1 MFVGSSIVDEGV
13 LKCTKRDEIISIDN
27 FESILQPLICGF
39 MSSRFPRTS
48 AMKLASILFDQYLPT
63 HLKPFIQHQTIP
75 GMIDISK
82 LNCRLRILSEMFE
95 RKTII
100 GLYEPLCNSNLMPK
114 GFYLSQ
120 HITIE
125 PKSTNVNYSKG
136 DCLQRF
142 IIWKEENQKEVPEQ
156 EQETV
161 VKSTDNCAQ
170 NALGFLQWKYK
181 QTKQLFQKLTQ
192 ELKVNLLVMNR
203 GLPDYA
209 RGLCE
214 EFGLAVIEYAPLDEV
229 NDLASGAN
237 ILGKA
242 IYP

>member
-1 MFVGSSIVDEGV
+1 MVSISD
-13 LKCTKRDEIISIDN
+13 

-48 AMKLASILFDQYLPT
+48 AMKLASILFDQYLAT
-63 HLKPFIQHQTIP
+63 NLKPFIQHQTIP

-100 GLYEPLCNSNLMPK
+100 GLHEPVCNSNLMPK

-125 PKSTNVNYSKG
+125 PKSTKVNYSKG
-136 DCLQRF
+136 DCHQRF
-142 IIWKEENQKEVPEQ
+142 IIWREEKQKEVPEQ

-161 VKSTDNCAQ
+161 MKSTDNCAQ

-181 QTKQLFQKLTQ
+181 QSKKLFQKLTQ

-214 EFGLAVIEYAPLDEV
+214 EFGLAVIEYAPLDEIK
-229 NDLASGAN
+229 DLASEAN